1 MRVRR
6 FVVTALAVVLA
17 AGTLPGCMFSIG
29 STVESDARVKKLEER
44 IARAEEKLGIAAP
57 AEAGK

>member
-1 MRVRR
+1 MA
-6 FVVTALAVVLA
+6 ALAVVLA